1 MLVHRQAEE
10 LEQIDREDVVFSDD
24 IHQPIPSSNNLLFY
38 PMISGLLSFAGT
50 FYYLVMFKKKKVK
63 IIENVLVVVV
73 LITYLKVNLDKNS
86 TNIDFYYYI

>member
-1 MLVHRQAEE
+1 MRVIIRRIYQKNKFV
-10 LEQIDREDVVFSDD
+10 IK
-24 IHQPIPSSNNLLFY
+24 NNIY
-38 PMISGLLSFAGT
+38 
-50 FYYLVMFKKKKVK
+50 FKKKKVK